1 MSRRH
6 TLVLAAAIVAA
17 ASLLAHARQQA
28 PPTREPGLY
37 LVKADGS
44 AIRLT
49 LQAPDIKT
57 KGMGK
62 ALLSQGI
69 MGPSTEGHVSGAHAD
84 EHIAP
89 GVATF
94 YLHLP
99 SSAGDPMTK
108 AMNNMT
114 VPLQVKNPGN
124 LALIRLKVVD
134 TGDERIADLGKAGGG
149 KPKNIVDW
157 TPAKLSATVFKFET
171 KAPLDA
177 GEYAVTTVPVLSGE
191 LWDFGV
197 R

>member
-1 MSRRH
+1 MSPRH
-6 TLVLAAAIVAA
+6 RLVLVAVLLAAASI
-17 ASLLAHARQQA
+17 LTHARQQ

-44 AIRLT
+44 AVRLT

-62 ALLSQGI
+62 SIISQGI
-69 MGPSTEGHVSGAHAD
+69 MRPSTEGHVSGAHAD

-99 SSAGDPMTK
+99 SAAKDPMAM
-108 AMNNMT
+108 AMNNMAM
-114 VPLQVKNPGN
+114 PPQVKNPGN
-124 LALIRLKVVD
+124 VALIRLKVAD

-157 TPAKLSATVFKFET
+157 TPTKLSATVFTFET

-177 GEYAVTTVPVLSGE
+177 GEYAVTTVPVLNGE